1 MDNKPW
7 LNSYPPDVPHGLEP
21 RDLTMPRVWLDTV
34 AAHPDYLA
42 ASLNNQDFTYHD
54 LNLKANGLAHGLLS
68 LGVRKGDRVA
78 LILPNSPTYIIAY
91 FGLLK
96 IGAVAA
102 NINVMTH
109 GQELVQILGNCG
121 AKTAITL
128 DIFANNLYAILDRT
142 LVEHVL
148 LHSVFGQEKEL
159 PDTGPR
165 PIIFNDLVAG
175 QPQGEPEDVCR
186 PDDPAVLQYTSG
198 TTGRPKAAIL
208 THRNLTANI
217 RQANAWIRHKTDPG
231 NRAVICIIPF
241 FHVFGLTACL
251 NLSVSRGFRMILVPM
266 FNVFDALPLL
276 KLIEQYRPISL
287 PAVPTLWA
295 TLVSSPQARDDL
307 LGDILVPCSGGGPLP
322 DWVRDKFFQ
331 MTGRRI
337 LEAYGLSEAAAATH
351 FAPYPDGAPTG
362 GIGLPLPGTD
372 VRIVDLETGTRDLA
386 MGEVGEMIIRGPQVM
401 PGYWDNDELTR
412 ATLRQGWLHTGD
424 LVMMDPG
431 GFFHL
436 KDRKDDLI
444 ISSGFNVY
452 PSEVEEALRRHPGVK
467 NTAVIGTPARIRGE
481 SVTAFV
487 TPHQPG
493 TLTRDELV
501 EHCRKLLAEYKT
513 PRTFIFV
520 DDIPAGPTGKPL
532 RKKLREMAG
541 DKNQA

>member
-1 MDNKPW
+1 MNSRPW
-7 LNSYPPDVPHGLEP
+7 LESYPPGVPHDLAD
-21 RDLTMPRVWLDTV
+21 RDLTISRVWLDTV

-42 ASLNNQDFTYHD
+42 ASLNNQSFTYQE
-54 LNLKANGLAHGLLS
+54 LNLKANGLAHGLRS
-68 LGVRKGDRVA
+68 LGVGPGDRVA

-102 NINVMTH
+102 NINVMAH
-109 GQELVQILGNCG
+109 GEELVRILDNCG
-121 AKTAITL
+121 AKIAITL
-128 DIFANNLYAILDRT
+128 DIFAAGLYAVLDRT
-142 LVEHVL
+142 PVTQVL
-148 LHSVFGQEKEL
+148 LHSVFGQEKNL
-159 PDTGPR
+159 PDSGPR
-165 PIIFNDLVAG
+165 PLIFNDLVAG
-175 QPQGEPEDVCR
+175 QPHSEPDEIFR

-208 THRNLTANI
+208 THRNLTSNV
-217 RQANAWIRHKTDPG
+217 RQAHAWIKHRTDPG

-251 NLSVSRGFRMILVPM
+251 NLSVREGFHMILVPM

-295 TLVSSPQARDDL
+295 TLVSSPQARGDL
-307 LGDILVPCSGGGPLP
+307 LKDIYVPSSGGAPLP
-322 DWVRDKFFQ
+322 DWVQEKFTA
-331 MTGRRI
+331 MTGRPI
-337 LEAYGLSEAAAATH
+337 LEAYGLSEATAATH
-351 FAPYPDGAPTG
+351 FAPHPDGAPAG
-362 GIGLPLPGTD
+362 SIGLPLPGTE

-386 MGEVGEMIIRGPQVM
+386 LGEIGEMIIRGPQIM
-401 PGYWDNDELTR
+401 PGYWADPELT
-412 ATLRQGWLHTGD
+412 AETLRQGWLHTGD
-424 LVMMDPG
+424 LALMDQS
-431 GFFHL
+431 GFFFL

-452 PSEVEEALRRHPGVK
+452 PSEVEAALRRHPGVK
-467 NTAVIGTPARIRGE
+467 NAAVVGTPARIRGE

-487 TPHQPG
+487 ALHQPG
-493 TLTRDELV
+493 TLTREELL
-501 EHCRKLLAEYKT
+501 EHCHNLLADYKT

-532 RKKLREMAG
+532 RKQLRETIA
-541 DKNQA
+541 DKNRT